1 MLNTCAYIC
10 ARSCGGLLA
19 SWCDRVSDPCL
30 GGVVARE
37 DDDATQRHG
46 GMHVMYG
53 KAERKERERERG
65 EVAARKEH
73 ARIL

>member
-1 MLNTCAYIC
+1 M
-10 ARSCGGLLA
+10 
-19 SWCDRVSDPCL
+19 

-46 GMHVMYG
+46 GTHVMYG
-53 KAERKERERERG
+53 KAERKQRERERGG